1 MFFDDHF
8 FEGGDVD
15 LTMFPPACLPKKG
28 QHFTGSASV
37 YGRIIVIVFL
47 IFLFSGWGERDWDG
61 WQVNELFNDD
71 KLHEVEV
78 KLLL

>member
-37 YGRIIVIVFL
+37 YGAIIVKFIDISVFNRL
-47 IFLFSGWGERDWDG
+47 GAERLVG
-61 WQVNELFNDD
+61 N
-71 KLHEVEV
+71 
-78 KLLL
+78 

>member
-1 MFFDDHF
+1 M
-8 FEGGDVD
+8 D

-37 YGRIIVIVFL
+37 YGAIIVKFID
-47 IFLFSGWGERDWDG
+47 IFFTGWGQRDWWVTEESDEE
-61 WQVNELFNDD
+61 WKNDD

-78 KLLL
+78 K